1 MIPSIKILPLLLLI
15 LLLPGYTV
23 TAQQSDSLLQYLEQ
37 AAANNPGLK
46 AKYLEYSAA
55 LEKVPQA
62 ASLPDPELQFGYF
75 IKPMQQMNGNQVND
89 IRFMQMF
96 PWFGTLKAAKDEASK
111 MALARYEEMRNL
123 KFRLF
128 KDVKISWYRVYRTK
142 KEIDITEQNLEILK
156 GLERLA
162 TIRLKSGEISSEGG
176 GMGSARVSM
185 PSQQQD
191 NDGINGNS
199 SMGGGMATENTG
211 SAGNNGSMS
220 QAGGSSMGGAGQ
232 GGLVNVLRVQ
242 IEIRSLENRLALLKD
257 QLQTDKIRFNSYLN
271 RPPLTDIYIDNS
283 LMESHLPYSFSALAD
298 SLEHNPMIRMLENE
312 KAANESKLN
321 MVTRMGY
328 PMIGLG
334 LNYSVYQKRDDV
346 SDIMNGEDM
355 IMPMITLTLPVYRKK
370 YNAMKREASYQRDAA
385 GSSADQVYN
394 ELIVELQT
402 AYQLYLDADRRIKLN
417 IELTGLAEKS
427 ISLQTAAYR
436 SEGTDFEEILRL
448 QQQWLDYQFQMIAA
462 AVDKNSAIAVIESLI
477 DYNQ

>member
-1 MIPSIKILPLLLLI
+1 M
-15 LLLPGYTV
+15 V
-23 TAQQSDSLLQYLEQ
+23 TAQDSDSLFHYLEE

-75 IKPMQQMNGNQVND
+75 IKPMQQMNGNQVSD

-123 KFRLF
+123 KFQLF

-142 KEIDITEQNLEILK
+142 KEIDIAERNMEILRS
-156 GLERLA
+156 LERLA
-162 TIRLKSGEISSEGG
+162 TIRLKSGGAASQGG
-176 GMGSARVSM
+176 GMGLAGANM
-185 PSQQQD
+185 PSQKPGD
-191 NDGINGNS
+191 AGMNEKS
-199 SMGGGMATENTG
+199 SMGGVMGTENTG
-211 SAGNNGSMS
+211 TAGNNGNIAQT

-271 RPPLTDIYIDNS
+271 RPSQTDIYIDNS
-283 LMESHLPYSFSALAD
+283 LTESQLPYSISSLAD
-298 SLEHNPMIRMLENE
+298 SLEHNPMIRMLKNE
-312 KAANESKLN
+312 MEANEAKIN

-334 LNYSVYQKRDDV
+334 LNYSVFQKRDGV

-355 IMPMITLTLPVYRKK
+355 VMPMLTLTLPVYRKK

-385 GSSADQVYN
+385 GTSADQIRN

-402 AYQLYLDADRRIKLN
+402 TYQLYLDANRRIELN
-417 IELTGLAEKS
+417 IDLAALAEKS
-427 ISLQTAAYR
+427 LSLLTAAYR

-448 QQQWLDYQFQMIAA
+448 QQQWLDYRFQLIAA
-462 AVDKNSAIAVIESLI
+462 VVDKNSAIATIESLI
-477 DYNQ
+477 AYNL